1 MSITEVT
8 PKKLEEFTGEL
19 KKNKIEYII
28 IAGLGLDGKRGY
40 LTRPH
45 QDVDIL
51 FLKKDK
57 EKVEKAYEKL
67 GYSIKENDN
76 DKYQL
81 RRADGSKID
90 LVYLTI
96 EGNEAVSYGRIAIT
110 RFPKQLF
117 EKSQVGKI
125 DSVKF
130 NIAPNELLATWGKDS
145 QKGDDA
151 EYSKTLPVNKE
162 LIDKIKRVLRKE
174 IEIK

>member
-1 MSITEVT
+1 MSKTEVT

-19 KKNKIEYII
+19 KKNKIKYIV

-40 LTRPH
+40 LTRSH
-45 QDVDIL
+45 QDLDIL
-51 FLKKDK
+51 CLKKDK
-57 EKVEKAYEKL
+57 EKVEKAYSKL
-67 GYSIKENDN
+67 GYYIKENN
-76 DKYQL
+76 HDKYQL
-81 RRADGSKID
+81 KRADGSKID

-96 EGNEAVSYGRIAIT
+96 EGNEAVSYGSIAIT

>member
-8 PKKLEEFTGEL
+8 PEKLKEFTGEL
-19 KKNKIEYII
+19 EKNKLKYIV
-28 IAGLGLDGKRGY
+28 IAGLGLDGKRGF

-45 QDVDIL
+45 QDVDML
-51 FLKKDK
+51 CLKKDK
-57 EKVEKAYEKL
+57 KKVENVYEKL
-67 GYSIKENDN
+67 GYYIKENDH

-96 EGNEAVSYGRIAIT
+96 EDNEAVSYGRIAIT
-110 RFPKQLF
+110 RFPKELF
-117 EKSQVGKI
+117 EKSQIGKI
-125 DSVKF
+125 GNVEF

-145 QKGDDA
+145 QKGNDA

-162 LIDKIKRVLRKE
+162 LVRQIKRVLRKE
-174 IEIK
+174 IEVK